1 MKDVL
6 LYGEVGP
13 DIDSLWLNKTIENIE
28 DQNILLRVNSPG
40 GDVFEGVAVS
50 NVIKRAVANG
60 KHITVAVD
68 GLAASAAS
76 YMALTAN
83 RVVMNPGS
91 SMMIHDPF
99 ALCVGTSDDLR
110 KTAVALDKTRSS
122 IVDLYVLK
130 TGRTPEE
137 VTHAMNE
144 ETWFTAKEA
153 VEWGLADELGVGD
166 GMPDVGTV
174 NAKWSTHSDLLRE
187 RMKAARDLEISD
199 EGYTPPT
206 ICAAEQPD
214 TVEEEA
220 SEAESEEAP
229 PYVCVD
235 GQVYRTKH
243 EE

>member
-6 LYGEVGP
+6 LYGEVGW
-13 DIDSLWLNKTIENIE
+13 DIDSLWLDKTIADIK
-28 DQNILLRVNSPG
+28 DQDILLRVNSPG

-50 NVIKRAVANG
+50 NVIKRAVAKG
-60 KHITVAVD
+60 KRVTVAID

-83 RVVMNPGS
+83 KVIMNPGS

-110 KTAVALDKTRSS
+110 KTANALDKTRSS

-130 TGRTPEE
+130 TGRNPTEISA
-137 VTHAMNE
+137 AMDE
-144 ETWFTAKEA
+144 ETWFTAREA
-153 VEWGLADELGVGD
+153 VDWGLADELGTGD

-174 NAKWSTHSDLLRE
+174 NAKWSTHSDLLRD
-187 RMKAARDLEISD
+187 RMKAARAHEISAP
-199 EGYTPPT
+199 GYTPLT
-206 ICAAEQPD
+206 IEADKQTD
-214 TVEEEA
+214 TPSEEA
-220 SEAESEEAP
+220 SEGEGEEAS

-235 GQVYRTKH
+235 GRVYRTGHK
-243 EE
+243 E

>member
-6 LYGEVGP
+6 LYGEVGS
-13 DIDSLWLNKTIENIE
+13 DIDSYWLDKAFQTIE
-28 DQNILLRVNSPG
+28 DKDILLRVNSPG

-50 NVIKRAVANG
+50 NVIKHAVAHG
-60 KHITVAVD
+60 KHITVAID

-83 RVVMNPGS
+83 KVIMNPGS

-110 KTAVALDKTRSS
+110 RTAKALDKTRSS

-130 TGRTPEE
+130 TGRTPSE
-137 VTHAMNE
+137 VTNAMND
-144 ETWFTAKEA
+144 ETWFTAREA
-153 VEWGLADELGVGD
+153 VEWGLADELGTGD

-174 NAKWSTHSDLLRE
+174 NAKWSAHSDLLRE
-187 RMKAARDLEISD
+187 RMAAAHKHEISGVGYEPATIHTD
-199 EGYTPPT
+199 EQT
-206 ICAAEQPD
+206 D

-220 SEAESEEAP
+220 SDAEDEEAS

-235 GQVYRTKH
+235 GQVYRTNK
-243 EE
+243 E

>member
-13 DIDSLWLNKTIENIE
+13 DIDSRWLNHTIQAIE
-28 DQNILLRVNSPG
+28 DKDVLLRVNSPG

-50 NVIKRAVANG
+50 NVIKHAVASG
-60 KHITVAVD
+60 KHVTVAID

-83 RVVMNPGS
+83 KVIMNPGS

-99 ALCVGTSDDLR
+99 ALCVGTSEDLR
-110 KTAVALDKTRSS
+110 KTANALDKTRSS

-130 TGRTPEE
+130 TGRTPAEI
-137 VTHAMNE
+137 TNAMNE
-144 ETWFTAKEA
+144 ETWFTAREA
-153 VEWGLADELGVGD
+153 VEWGLADELGAGD

-187 RMKAARDLEISD
+187 RMAAAQKHEISGV
-199 EGYTPPT
+199 GYAPAT
-206 ICAAEQPD
+206 IRAEEQTDAA
-214 TVEEEA
+214 EEEA
-220 SEAESEEAP
+220 SEAESGEAS

-235 GQVYRTKH
+235 GQIYRTG

>member
-13 DIDSLWLNKTIENIE
+13 DIDSLWLNQTIEAIK
-28 DQNILLRVNSPG
+28 DKDVLLRVNSPG

-50 NVIKRAVANG
+50 NVIKHAVASG
-60 KHITVAVD
+60 KHVTVAID

-99 ALCVGTSDDLR
+99 ALCVGTSEDLR
-110 KTAVALDKTRSS
+110 KTANALDKTRSS

-130 TGRTPEE
+130 TGRSPEE
-137 VTHAMNE
+137 VTHAMSE

-187 RMKAARDLEISD
+187 RMKAARDLEIAD
-199 EGYTPPT
+199 AGYTPST
-206 ICAAEQPD
+206 MYATEQPD
-214 TVEEEA
+214 TAEEEA
-220 SEAESEEAP
+220 SEAESEEAS

-235 GQVYRTKH
+235 RKVYRTKP